1 MRVKM
6 YGILKNFIS
15 RKKFRSLDEARRKLT
30 VYNMG
35 GVITDD
41 EYLKLI
47 EFVNGVYAESEA

>member
-1 MRVKM
+1 MLN
-6 YGILKNFIS
+6 ILKNWIG
-15 RKKFRSLDEARRKLT
+15 RKKFASTDEAKRKLT

-41 EYLKLI
+41 EYLELI

>member
-1 MRVKM
+1 MFN
-6 YGILKNFIS
+6 ILKNWIG
-15 RKKFRSLDEARRKLT
+15 RKKFASTDEAKRKLT

-41 EYLKLI
+41 EYLELI

>member
-1 MRVKM
+1 MLN
-6 YGILKNFIS
+6 ILKNWIG
-15 RKKFRSLDEARRKLT
+15 RKKFASTDETKRKLT

-41 EYLKLI
+41 EYLELI

>member
-1 MRVKM
+1 M

-41 EYLKLI
+41 EYLELI
-47 EFVNGVYAESEA
+47 GYVNVTYAESKL

>member
-1 MRVKM
+1 M

-30 VYNMG
+30 IYNKG

-41 EYLKLI
+41 EYLELI

>member
-1 MRVKM
+1 M
-6 YGILKNFIS
+6 YNILKNFIQ

-35 GVITDD
+35 DVITDD
-41 EYLKLI
+41 EYLELI

>member
-1 MRVKM
+1 MFN
-6 YGILKNFIS
+6 ILKNWIG
-15 RKKFRSLDEARRKLT
+15 RKKFSSTDEAKRKLT

-41 EYLKLI
+41 EYLELI

>member
-1 MRVKM
+1 M

-35 GVITDD
+35 DVITDD
-41 EYLKLI
+41 EYLELI

>member
-1 MRVKM
+1 M

-15 RKKFRSLDEARRKLT
+15 RKKFRSLDEAWRKLT

-41 EYLKLI
+41 EYLELI